1 MALAAGGCGSSDR
14 SELGPAAREGRPDT
28 PVGEAAAE
36 PAPSAAQEHGPRA
49 VTPPQAT
56 PESAVDPP
64 EVGGKP
70 AAAPSERG
78 TRPATAAAGAESG
91 ETPPSSETT
100 PPSETRQPAEAASPD
115 GASPSAEMAPS
126 GEGPHQALGTV
137 ESDKPAPAKKP
148 EPAEAPASESTQA
161 GPPANEPGPTSSD
174 ASPDRSD
181 GPRLGVNPLR
191 EGNGPPSGHR
201 PVSVRPASI
210 ESRGHASRHTEMG
223 NVSKKG
229 QGGEVPFDPIKE
241 NGPIFEGWPKPKW
254 ALVVS
259 GRQDGYLEPCGCAG
273 LDRMKGGM
281 SRRYS
286 LIERLREER
295 GWPVAA
301 VDVGGLVKGFGAQ
314 ANLKFQMSVNVMLAM
329 GYDAIGIG
337 KRDLQLGVDGLV
349 SGPFVSANVA
359 LFGFDFQPGLTPP
372 QRIVEVGGVKLGITS
387 ILGAKWQREI
397 NNSDV
402 EMADPKAKL
411 AELVPAMDS
420 ECDVLVLLA
429 HATREESIELARQ
442 FPQFPL
448 VVTAGGPPEPPAQ
461 PERIDG
467 SNALLIEVG
476 EKGMNAV
483 VLGFYDDA
491 ARPIRY
497 QRVPLDSRFPQ
508 SDYVKKEM
516 SLYQEG
522 LKDAGLEGLEVTPVS
537 YPGRERMGKFVGTA
551 ECKSC
556 HEESYKVWK
565 KSGHAKAWQTLV
577 EADPPRNFDPEC
589 IACHVVGWT
598 PQNYRPL
605 ESGFLSEKETPHLI
619 DVGCETCHGPGEKH
633 VAAEMGADFDV
644 MEKQRKPTVITLEEA
659 QQAVSSAISDR
670 QHCMN
675 CHDIDNSPDF
685 HFETYWPKIE
695 HHEE

>member
-1 MALAAGGCGSSDR
+1 MAAHTVFSSRFAQSLILAALALAAGGCWSSDP
-14 SELGPAAREGRPDT
+14 SELGSTQREGSPAT
-28 PVGEAAAE
+28 PVAKAPHAE
-36 PAPSAAQEHGPRA
+36 PAPVAEREDEELAI
-49 VTPPQAT
+49 TPPELSAG
-56 PESAVDPP
+56 SAVIPP
-64 EVGGKP
+64 EVGVGPAVAQPQIESPKTPP
-70 AAAPSERG
+70 AAAG
-78 TRPATAAAGAESG
+78 
-91 ETPPSSETT
+91 
-100 PPSETRQPAEAASPD
+100 PD
-115 GASPSAEMAPS
+115 E
-126 GEGPHQALGTV
+126 ALGMV
-137 ESDKPAPAKKP
+137 ESDQAVPAGKPQPRQGV
-148 EPAEAPASESTQA
+148 ASESTDSS
-161 GPPANEPGPTSSD
+161 PPAGEPASEPNEPNSND
-174 ASPDRSD
+174 SD
-181 GPRLGVNPLR
+181 GPRLGQNPLR
-191 EGNGPPSGHR
+191 EGTDRSAGHR
-201 PVSVRPASI
+201 PVSVRPASV
-210 ESRGHASRHTEMG
+210 
-223 NVSKKG
+223 VSSGKG
-229 QGGEVPFDPIKE
+229 AAEEGEEPFDPIKE

-254 ALVVS
+254 ALLAS
-259 GRQDGYLEPCGCAG
+259 GRLDGYLEPCGCAG
-273 LDRMKGGM
+273 LDQMKGGL

-286 LIERLREER
+286 MLEQLRDER

-301 VDVGGLVKGFGAQ
+301 VDVGGLVKGYGPQ
-314 ANLKFQMSVNVMLAM
+314 ANLKFQTTVNVLLAM

-359 LFGFDFQPGLTPP
+359 LFGFDFQPGLTPR
-372 QRIVEVGGVKLGITS
+372 QRIVEVGDVRLGITS

-402 EMADPKAKL
+402 EMADPKEKL
-411 AELVPAMDS
+411 AEVVPALEK

-442 FPQFPL
+442 FPQFD
-448 VVTAGGPPEPPAQ
+448 VVITAGGPPEPPDD

-467 SNALLIEVG
+467 SEALLVEVG

-483 VLGFYDDA
+483 VLGFFDDPA
-491 ARPIRY
+491 EPIRY

-508 SDYVKKEM
+508 ADYVKSEM

-522 LKDAGLEGLEVTPVS
+522 LKDAGLEGLEVAPVP
-537 YPGRERMGKFVGTA
+537 YPGKERMGKFVGTA
-551 ECKSC
+551 KCKSC

-577 EADPPRNFDPEC
+577 ELDPARNFDPEC

-605 ESGFLSEKETPHLI
+605 DSGFLSQKETPHLI

-633 VAAEMGADFDV
+633 VEAELGSDLDL
-644 MEKQRKPTVITLEEA
+644 MEELRKPTVITLEES

-685 HFETYWPKIE
+685 DFKTYWPKIE
-695 HHEE
+695 HREE